1 MTIKQLAAD
10 LVNRKDMDLVTEI
23 DQYLDKLADNFAAIS
38 RELDAS
44 KKVSAAGVS
53 YTIDQ
58 EELKQSPAPIDPKT
72 IGVKPQDMKDLRRNY
87 GLVHDLTEV
96 LSALDT
102 TEAKLRSAFPD
113 EGVARKSLDEVA
125 RLRKSTNKKLEE
137 AYAYLQNLAQGKAPK
152 VFQEFVTQCN
162 RIIEKSI
169 VYLNS
174 TANIYLH
181 EVAGVLVFSH
191 YLQLVDAI
199 DEDGT
204 TFERIFVVTSM
215 TVEAPN
221 KYFVSTLT
229 QFEPPSGALLLAQV
243 KNPKEVVR
251 TLHHMLVMDSFSNSM
266 GAFPVPLLLKP
277 SDVRLAMFNEA
288 QHISK
293 VEVDDVTGNIL
304 FHLKP
309 TVQDNELIGRISG
322 ALNLDLKN
330 IMTRTRS
337 RLRVAKKDWGDH
349 WVLTYFML
357 KPDNAPQAL
366 AEDLEFL
373 KERFQLKDD
382 QVQRVLHIVNSS
394 AVFVKTGH
402 RSETARIKGDDE
414 YTWLQYTGKPLN
426 LSFRGTPV
434 TLREGD
440 RFGVRYSSNKKDKR
454 LVLDAPGFGLTKV
467 MTLTPD
473 VEQRLYK
480 SHTSA
485 STVKA
490 HTMAQLKERLWDQ
503 AWTNLM
509 PELRGQKEM
518 NESTLVDYLISYT
531 NQSLRE
537 QVYGK
542 PGNASNTQISIDAKQ
557 YIKRAPT
564 PEWASVVTSGTVSFK
579 FKGKS
584 VKVNKPA
591 SVKARASDENENR
604 KQPKPAKKHKDWT
617 DGLEVIYE
625 ELRESDVFSPSELD
639 TIGEMSE
646 DEFLK
651 CLSSTQTANVYETAL
666 SLVRFLKLA
675 AGQPDRCWEHEG
687 APQHAVTKLLCSPST
702 TNDWGL
708 IALRMVQNMGHQ
720 YGSGH
725 VVHHGTKSMVTW
737 DVRDVEDS
745 RDVVVSIL
753 FGPGPGNLNEP
764 IQVVIKTA

>member
-1 MTIKQLAAD
+1 MTIKHIATD
-10 LVNRKDMDLVTEI
+10 MVNRKDMDLVTQI
-23 DQYLDKLADNFAAIS
+23 DQYLDKLADSLSAIGK
-38 RELDAS
+38 ELEDT
-44 KKVSAAGVS
+44 KKVSAAGMS

-58 EELKQSPAPIDPKT
+58 TEMKQSPSPVDPKT
-72 IGVKPQDMKDLRRNY
+72 IGVKPADLKDLRRNY
-87 GLVHDLTEV
+87 SLVHDLTDV

-125 RLRKSTNKKLEE
+125 RLRKSTNKQLED
-137 AYAYLQNLAQGKAPK
+137 AYAYLQHLAQGKAPK

-191 YLQLVDAI
+191 YLQLIDAI

-204 TFERIFVVTSM
+204 PFERIFIVVSM
-215 TVEAPN
+215 SVEAPN
-221 KYFVSTLT
+221 KFYVSTLT

-251 TLHHMLVMDSFSNSM
+251 SLHHMLAMDNFSNNM

-277 SDVRLAMFNEA
+277 SDIRVSMFNEA
-288 QHISK
+288 QHVSK
-293 VEVDDVTGNIL
+293 VEVDDVTGNIN

-322 ALNLDLKN
+322 NLNLDLKN
-330 IMTRTRS
+330 IMTRTKS

-373 KERFQLKDD
+373 KERFGLKED

-394 AVFVKTGH
+394 AAFVKTGY
-402 RSETARIKGDDE
+402 RAKETARIKGDDE
-414 YTWLQYTGKPLN
+414 YTWLNYTGKPLN

-467 MTLTPD
+467 MTLTPE
-473 VEQRLYK
+473 VEHRLYK
-480 SHTSA
+480 NHA
-485 STVKA
+485 SVVKS
-490 HTMAQLKERLWDQ
+490 HTMADLKETLWDK
-503 AWTNLM
+503 AWNNLL

-518 NESTLVDYLISYT
+518 SESTLADYLISYT
-531 NQSLRE
+531 DLGLLE

-542 PGNASNTQISIDAKQ
+542 RGNASNTQIGIDAKQ
-557 YIKRAPT
+557 YVKRAPT
-564 PEWASVVTSGTVSFK
+564 PEWAGIVQAAAKTFK

-584 VKVNKPA
+584 VKVSAPKA
-591 SVKARASDENENR
+591 VKALAKNDSNKSDKPPK
-604 KQPKPAKKHKDWT
+604 KQKHKDWT

-625 ELRESDVFSPSELD
+625 ELQEADVFSPSELD

-646 DEFLK
+646 EEFLK

-666 SLVRFLKLA
+666 GLIKFLKLA
-675 AGQPDRCWEHEG
+675 AGQPERCWSHAG
-687 APQHAVTKLLCSPST
+687 AQVHHVTKLLCSPAT
-702 TNDWGL
+702 TNDWSL

-725 VVHHGTKSMVTW
+725 VEHHGTKSMVTW
-737 DVRDVEDS
+737 DVLDAEDA
-745 RDVVVSIL
+745 RNVTVRIV
-753 FGPGPGNLNEP
+753 FGPGASNMNEP
-764 IQVVIKTA
+764 IQVTIAS